1 MAADRTGV
9 ARRPRASLDD
19 VLKTEELARR
29 PSRSPDYVAEN
40 RALFALAQAM
50 AEAPQTILQKLVDTA
65 LELCR
70 ADSTGISILEPGGTT
85 GVFRCQAIAG
95 RYAPNMNATIPR
107 EASPSGT
114 VLDQDAVLLFDHPER
129 HFVDLAGVHPGIV
142 EDLLVP
148 FHAGGKPVGTVWAL
162 AHSSER
168 KFDAEDARLLTSL
181 SRFASMAY
189 QMISGLKAAEAGRA
203 ELERR
208 VEERTLALSE
218 ANAALRQ
225 SEERLAAIVRDITDR
240 RETEQKLHEAEERMR
255 LASKAAGVT
264 AWDIDLVA
272 GTIKYSGDAKQLFGY
287 DELPEKYFTIP
298 EASELIHPD
307 DRDWVKQAGDRAIKE
322 TGNFSAECRTETAT
336 GQYLWIKIDGT
347 VIRNAQ
353 GVPVRFVG
361 TVQNIDDRKR
371 AGEALRISEERLRRA
386 IEIETVGI
394 IFFKTDGTITDA
406 NDAFLR
412 MSGYSREDLANR
424 VLRWDEMTPREWM
437 PHSLKAIEE
446 FKSMGRT
453 TPYEKEYVRKDGSRW
468 WALLAATRL
477 SSDEGVEFIIDIT
490 ETKRAEEK
498 LRENEERFRTM
509 ADSSPIMIWVTDP
522 AGRMEFVNRV
532 YLDFFGI
539 RGDQAGE
546 FDWRQI
552 IHPDD
557 REAHVAAFT
566 TALRERL
573 PFHAC
578 ARVKRHDGRWR
589 WLESR
594 GNAIIDSAGRMTG
607 YIGSSP
613 DITHIVESQESL
625 RDADRRKD
633 EFLATLAHELRNPLA
648 PIRNNIDILRLSGDS
663 SPAAERIYKTM
674 EQQIIHMVRLVDD
687 LLEVSRITRGTIELR
702 KEPVEFAAVVRS
714 AVETSKPLI
723 EEARHRLTISI
734 PPEPLTLDADSV
746 RLAQV
751 FANLLNNAAKYTDP
765 GGEIWLTAWREGNNV
780 AVSVRDTGIGIPA
793 EMLPRI
799 FDIFT
804 QVDRSAPRAQAGL
817 GIGLT
822 LVRMLVEMHGGSVAA
837 ASEGVGKGSE
847 FVVRLP
853 LAVVSNSRPKPEQG
867 LSKML
872 FACRILV
879 VDDNRPAA
887 DTLGML
893 LKLIG
898 AEVHVVYDGPTALQV
913 LESYKPTTV
922 LLDLGMPGMSGYE
935 VARRIRDL
943 PELQGVMLIAVSGWG
958 QEEDLQRSRSAGFD
972 LHLTKPVHIE
982 ELQLV
987 LTSQEKSRLTSL

>member
-1 MAADRTGV
+1 VAADRTGV
-9 ARRPRASLDD
+9 PRRPRAPLDE
-19 VLKTEELARR
+19 VLTTEELTRR
-29 PSRSPDYVAEN
+29 PSRPPDYAAEN
-40 RALFALAQAM
+40 RALIALARTM
-50 AEAPQTILQKLVDTA
+50 AEAPQTILQKLVDLA
-65 LELCR
+65 LGLCR

-85 GVFRCQAIAG
+85 GVFRWHAIAG
-95 RYAPNMNATIPR
+95 RHAPDMNATVPR
-107 EASPSGT
+107 EASPCGT
-114 VLDQDAVLLFDHPER
+114 VLDRDAVLLFDRPER
-129 HFVDLAGVHPGIV
+129 HFVDLVGMHPGIC
-142 EDLLVP
+142 ENLLVP

-162 AHSSER
+162 ANSSER

-181 SRFASMAY
+181 SRFASVAY
-189 QMISGLKAAEAGRA
+189 QMITTLKAADAGRA

-225 SEERLAAIVRDITDR
+225 SKERLAAIVRDITDR
-240 RETEQKLHEAEERMR
+240 KQTEQKLHEAEERMR

-272 GTIKYSGDAKQLFGY
+272 GTIKYSDDAKQLFGY
-287 DELPEKYFTIP
+287 DRLPEKYFTIP
-298 EASELIHPD
+298 EASELIHPE

-322 TGNFSAECRTETAT
+322 AGTFSAECRTETAM
-336 GQYLWIKIDGT
+336 GRYLWIKIDGT
-347 VIRNAQ
+347 VIRDAQ
-353 GVPVRFVG
+353 GAPVRFVG
-361 TVQNIDDRKR
+361 IVQNIDDRKR
-371 AGEALRISEERLRRA
+371 AEEALRMSEERLRRA

-394 IFFKTDGTITDA
+394 IFFKTDGSITDA

-412 MSGYSREDLANR
+412 MSGYGREDLAKR

-453 TPYEKEYVRKDGSRW
+453 IPYEKEYMRKDGSRW
-468 WALLAATRL
+468 WALFAATRL
-477 SSDEGVEFIIDIT
+477 SKDEGVEFIIDIT

-522 AGRMEFVNRV
+522 AGRMEFVNRI

-539 RGDQAGE
+539 SGDQAAA

-557 REAHVAAFT
+557 REAYVAAFT
-566 TALRERL
+566 TAVRERL
-573 PFHAC
+573 PFQAR
-578 ARVKRHDGRWR
+578 ARVKRHDGQWR

-594 GNAIIDSAGRMTG
+594 GNAIMDSVGRMTG

-613 DITHIVESQESL
+613 DITDIVESQEAL

-648 PIRNNIDILRLSGDS
+648 PIRNSIHILRLSEDS
-663 SPAAERIYKTM
+663 SPAAERIYETM
-674 EQQIIHMVRLVDD
+674 ERQITHMVRLVDD
-687 LLEVSRITRGTIELR
+687 LLEVSRITRGKIELR
-702 KEPVEFAAVVRS
+702 KERVEFAAVVRS

-723 EEARHRLTISI
+723 EESRHRLTLSI

-765 GGEIWLTAWREGNNV
+765 GGEIWLTARREDNNV
-780 AVSVRDTGIGIPA
+780 AVSVRDSGVGIPA

-799 FDIFT
+799 FDMFT
-804 QVDRSAPRAQAGL
+804 QVDRSAPRAQGGL

-822 LVRMLVEMHGGSVAA
+822 LVRMLVQMHGGSVAA

-853 LAVVSNSRPKPEQG
+853 LAVASDSRPRPEQP

-872 FACRILV
+872 SACRILV

-898 AEVHVVYDGPTALQV
+898 AEVHVVYDGPTALRV
-913 LESYKPTTV
+913 LENYQPTTV
-922 LLDLGMPGMSGYE
+922 LLDLGMPGMNGYE
-935 VARRIRDL
+935 VAHRIRHH
-943 PELQGVMLIAVSGWG
+943 PKLQDVTLIALSGWG

-972 LHLTKPVHIE
+972 HHLTKPVGIKD
-982 ELQLV
+982 LQLV
-987 LTSQEKSRLTSL
+987 LV